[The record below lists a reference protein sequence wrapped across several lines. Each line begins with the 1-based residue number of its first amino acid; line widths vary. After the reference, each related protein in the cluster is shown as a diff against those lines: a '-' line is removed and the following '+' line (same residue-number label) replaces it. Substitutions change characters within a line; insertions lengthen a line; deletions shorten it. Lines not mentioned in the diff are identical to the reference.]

1 MGQILLAIFDFER
14 HVLFLVGFIWCLLFI
29 DLIDP
34 YMLELTLDAS
44 Y

>member
-1 MGQILLAIFDFER
+1 MGQFLLAIFDLER
-14 HVLFLVGFIWCLLFI
+14 HVLFILCLLFI